1 MLKKLT
7 LIAFSFIISLTT
19 AQEDAVFCKQIN
31 AINQRLQQFHFRP
44 KPLNDSLS
52 KAVFKL
58 FLGRLDKNKPTPG
71 GYGLANDVAN
81 QLQVIEK

>member
-7 LIAFSFIISLTT
+7 LIDFSFIISLTT
-19 AQEDAVFCKQIN
+19 AQEDAVFWNQIN
-31 AINQRLQQFHFRP
+31 ALNQRVQQFQFRT

-58 FLGRLDKNKPTPG
+58 LLGRLDKNKPTPG
-71 GYGLANDVAN
+71 GYGLANNVAN
-81 QLQVIEK
+81 